1 MSIKA
6 TEDLFTGSTAD
17 DNPSYTYSLAQKLAL
32 FFPCLR
38 QRFFPRR
45 NLFAGPYAGEFGP
58 ELMQWQAYVRARR
71 RSYDQVHVMTYPGR
85 EYLYEGCKV
94 HVHNIDLKQAGYWYG
109 RLSPTQAESMARA
122 KAEEIGLKDYDIFNT
137 SLLCSQYHK
146 RLFWRQEFRLF
157 EESPLVQKPYDVV
170 FHFRAVRKVGPD
182 PLKNYPPRLADELVH
197 RCIDSGLSVAC
208 VGHPDYAYCP
218 PFSVDHRY
226 ADMHKTVAAISSAR
240 AGVGEASGGM
250 HLVNLCG
257 RPSIIWGDGQWRI
270 DPALNWNP
278 FRVPIY
284 VVTNA
289 AWQPTPEVVCR
300 AILKALDD
308 LRGKTAG
315 FSRSAYTVPAQPIG
329 YF

>member
-1 MSIKA
+1 MSTKA
-6 TEDLFTGSTAD
+6 TAD
-17 DNPSYTYSLAQKLAL
+17 VPAEPAATNRPAYTYSPAQKLGL
-32 FFPCLR
+32 LLPCFR

-71 RSYDQVHVMTYPGR
+71 QYYDQVHVMTYPGR
-85 EYLYEGCKV
+85 EYLYEGCQV
-94 HVHNIDLKQAGYWYG
+94 HVHNIDLKNAGYWYG
-109 RLSPTQAESMARA
+109 RLSPAQAESMVRA

-137 SLLCSQYHK
+137 SLLCTQYHK
-146 RLFWRQEFRLF
+146 RLCWRQEFRLF
-157 EESPLVQKPYDVV
+157 EESPLVEKPYDVV

-182 PLKNYPPRLADELVH
+182 PLKNYPPQLADELAR
-197 RCIDSGLSVAC
+197 RCVDSGLSVAC

-218 PFSVDHRY
+218 PTCADHRY
-226 ADMHKTVAAISSAR
+226 ADMRKTVAAISSAR

-250 HLVNLCG
+250 HLVNVCG

-289 AWQPTPEVVCR
+289 AWQPTPEEVCR
-300 AILKALDD
+300 ATLKALDD
-308 LRGKTAG
+308 LRGRTAG
-315 FSRSAYTVPAQPIG
+315 FSRPAYTLPAQPIG